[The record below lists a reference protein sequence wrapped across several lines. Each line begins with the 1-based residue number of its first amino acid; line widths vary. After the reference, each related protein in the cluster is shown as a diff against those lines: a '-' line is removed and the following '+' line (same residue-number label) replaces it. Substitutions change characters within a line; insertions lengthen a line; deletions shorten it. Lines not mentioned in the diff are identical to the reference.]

1 MNFIFNTRAMKLFNK
16 QEGYKAF
23 TLVEVLLVIV
33 IIAILAGIVIVA
45 INPGRQ
51 VSQANNTQRNSDVK
65 TVLDAT
71 HQYAIDNRGT
81 LPSDITSTPTVVG
94 SGAGQIDVCS
104 LLVPTY
110 IAEMPFDPTA
120 AAAAYTSCASYDTG
134 YNISVGTDGRITV
147 SAPNAELSQTI
158 SVTR

>member
-1 MNFIFNTRAMKLFNK
+1 MNKRFHK
-16 QEGYKAF
+16 KAF

-45 INPGRQ
+45 INPSRQ
-51 VSQANNTQRNSDVK
+51 ISQANNAERDSDVK
-65 TVLDAT
+65 SILDAV
-71 HQYAIDNRGT
+71 HEYAIDNRGT
-81 LPSDITSTPTVVG
+81 LPSAITTTATIIGDDTAEIDI
-94 SGAGQIDVCS
+94 CS

-120 AAAAYTSCASYDTG
+120 TGAAYTDCTTYYTG
-134 YNISVGTDGRITV
+134 YTIAADANGRLTV
-147 SAPNAELSQTI
+147 AAPSAELSETI